1 MKTVL
6 FLALLLFISN
16 QEISDTESTIKI
28 FKCLLLDSN
37 VVHDQVN
44 SLVEALQTLD
54 PLKLV
59 STFTTIYP
67 AITAEVIRCT
77 EKNELPELKEEEK
90 VEEKKE
96 EKKEEKEEVKKEEK
110 EEVKEEEPP
119 SYNFIGT
126 ILKLIAQYL
135 VPILKQ
141 FGINLSSVCKMIFP
155 KLVYCDLIDFLA

>member
-59 STFTTIYP
+59 TTFTTIYP

-96 EKKEEKEEVKKEEK
+96 VEKEEEK
-110 EEVKEEEPP
+110 EEVKEEKKEEPP

>member
-67 AITAEVIRCT
+67 AISAEVIRCT

-96 EKKEEKEEVKKEEK
+96 VKKEEEK
-110 EEVKEEEPP
+110 EEVKEEKKEEPP

>member
-1 MKTVL
+1 MKTIL

-37 VVHDQVN
+37 VVYDQVN

-96 EKKEEKEEVKKEEK
+96 VKKEEEK

>member
-16 QEISDTESTIKI
+16 QEISDTESTIKS

-67 AITAEVIRCT
+67 AISAEVIRCT

-96 EKKEEKEEVKKEEK
+96 VEKEEEKEEVQEEK
-110 EEVKEEEPP
+110 KEEPP

>member
-16 QEISDTESTIKI
+16 QEISDTESTIKL

-67 AITAEVIRCT
+67 AISAEVIRCT

-96 EKKEEKEEVKKEEK
+96 VKKEEEK
-110 EEVKEEEPP
+110 EEVKEEKKEEPP

>member
-37 VVHDQVN
+37 VVYDQVN

-67 AITAEVIRCT
+67 AISAEVIRCT

-96 EKKEEKEEVKKEEK
+96 VKKEEEK
-110 EEVKEEEPP
+110 EEVKEEKKEEPP

>member
-67 AITAEVIRCT
+67 AISAEVIRCT

-96 EKKEEKEEVKKEEK
+96 EKK
-110 EEVKEEEPP
+110 EEPP

>member
-1 MKTVL
+1 MKTIL

-96 EKKEEKEEVKKEEK
+96 VKKEEEKEEK

>member
-1 MKTVL
+1 MKTIL

-16 QEISDTESTIKI
+16 QETSDTESTIKI

-96 EKKEEKEEVKKEEK
+96 VKKEEEKEEKKDEK
-110 EEVKEEEPP
+110 EVEPP

>member
-90 VEEKKE
+90 KENKKE
-96 EKKEEKEEVKKEEK
+96 EKKEEKEEVKEEK
-110 EEVKEEEPP
+110 EVEPP

>member
-1 MKTVL
+1 MKTIL

-96 EKKEEKEEVKKEEK
+96 EKKEEKEEVKEEK
-110 EEVKEEEPP
+110 EVEPP

>member
-16 QEISDTESTIKI
+16 QEISDTESTIKL

-96 EKKEEKEEVKKEEK
+96 VKKEEEK
-110 EEVKEEEPP
+110 EEVKEEKKEEPP

>member
-6 FLALLLFISN
+6 FLTLLLFISN

-96 EKKEEKEEVKKEEK
+96 VKKEEEK
-110 EEVKEEEPP
+110 EEVKEEKEVEPP

>member
-1 MKTVL
+1 MKTIL

-16 QEISDTESTIKI
+16 HEISDTESTIKI

-96 EKKEEKEEVKKEEK
+96 VKKEEEK
-110 EEVKEEEPP
+110 EEVKEEKKEEPP

>member
-1 MKTVL
+1 MKTIL

-67 AITAEVIRCT
+67 AISAEVIRCT

-96 EKKEEKEEVKKEEK
+96 VKKEEEK
-110 EEVKEEEPP
+110 EEVKEEKKEEPP

>member
-96 EKKEEKEEVKKEEK
+96 EKKEEKEEVKEEK
-110 EEVKEEEPP
+110 KEEPP

>member
-16 QEISDTESTIKI
+16 HEISDTESTIKI

-37 VVHDQVN
+37 VVYDQVN

-96 EKKEEKEEVKKEEK
+96 VKKEEEK
-110 EEVKEEEPP
+110 EEVKEEKKEEPP

>member
-90 VEEKKE
+90 KEDKKE
-96 EKKEEKEEVKKEEK
+96 EKKEEKEEVKEEK
-110 EEVKEEEPP
+110 EVEPP

>member
-1 MKTVL
+1 MKTIL

-96 EKKEEKEEVKKEEK
+96 EKEEEKKEEK

>member
-1 MKTVL
+1 MKTIL

-96 EKKEEKEEVKKEEK
+96 EKKEEKEEVK
-110 EEVKEEEPP
+110 EEEPP

>member
-1 MKTVL
+1 MKTIL

-37 VVHDQVN
+37 VVYDQVN

-96 EKKEEKEEVKKEEK
+96 EKED
-110 EEVKEEEPP
+110 VKEEQEVEPP

>member
-1 MKTVL
+1 MKTIL

-16 QEISDTESTIKI
+16 QEISDTESTIKL

-96 EKKEEKEEVKKEEK
+96 VEKEEEK
-110 EEVKEEEPP
+110 EEVKEEKKEEPP

>member
-1 MKTVL
+1 MKTIL
-6 FLALLLFISN
+6 FLTLLLFISN

-67 AITAEVIRCT
+67 AISAEVIRCT

-96 EKKEEKEEVKKEEK
+96 VKKEEEKEEKEEK

>member
-1 MKTVL
+1 MKTIL

-16 QEISDTESTIKI
+16 QEISDTESTIKL

-96 EKKEEKEEVKKEEK
+96 EKKEEKEEVKEEK
-110 EEVKEEEPP
+110 KEEPP

>member
-77 EKNELPELKEEEK
+77 KKNELKELKEEEK

-96 EKKEEKEEVKKEEK
+96 VKKEEEK
-110 EEVKEEEPP
+110 EEVKEEKKEEPP

>member
-1 MKTVL
+1 MKTIL

-16 QEISDTESTIKI
+16 HEISDTESTIKI

-37 VVHDQVN
+37 VVYDQVN

-96 EKKEEKEEVKKEEK
+96 VKKEEEK
-110 EEVKEEEPP
+110 EEVKEEKKEEPP